1 MFPKPKG
8 LEKTELTGNPLHFRN
23 LTWLNIE
30 YIVCYMYNVVATLL
44 PNEHMSVKKEYRSW
58 QDRTLLAAQ
67 IYVIEDVK
75 LFLSKSI
82 LHI

>member
-44 PNEHMSVKKEYRSW
+44 PNEHMSVKKEYRS
-58 QDRTLLAAQ
+58 
-67 IYVIEDVK
+67 
-75 LFLSKSI
+75 
-82 LHI
+82 